1 MFSNDKMKAH
11 TESPSSVQYSRCL
24 DLFIFSQHRPVH
36 GEELG
41 KTGGEPEKETNEVL
55 DSPSTVL
62 QSKNSSDQHSGSI
75 NDGTCVVLNRPDNG
89 SKRLYG
95 TVVEV
100 TP

>member
-1 MFSNDKMKAH
+1 M
-11 TESPSSVQYSRCL
+11 YSTVGAWIYY
-24 DLFIFSQHRPVH
+24 FFSQHRPVH